1 MTNGSITEGGRYLR
15 VDRIPFSLP
24 LTMIEAGD
32 ESDLA
37 ELDVSV

>member
-1 MTNGSITEGGRYLR
+1 MTNGSIKEGGRYLR

-24 LTMIEAGD
+24 LTMIEAGV